1 MFTTDQE
8 AGMKW
13 APLTGRDAEIV
24 TLEAKLDIARL
35 RGETDAVAKYEAR
48 LNEIDPW
55 EAPMMS
61 TYEV

>member
-1 MFTTDQE
+1 
-8 AGMKW
+8 MKW
-13 APLTGRDAEIV
+13 APLTGRDAEIA
-24 TLEAKLDIARL
+24 TLEAKADIARL
-35 RGETDAVAKYEAR
+35 RGDHDAAAKYEAR